1 MSDKVLIKEF
11 KEHIKGYGFIV
22 PNYGIPYEEFAKYS
36 KVWEEFEVDE
46 SLPKHCV
53 GEKIPSW
60 NDIPYIEIP
69 RGTLKVWGIPLKG
82 VDDD

>member
-22 PNYGIPYEEFAKYS
+22 PNYGVPREEFAKYS

-46 SLPKHCV
+46 SLPKYCV
-53 GEKIPSW
+53 GTKIPSL
-60 NDIPYIEIP
+60 NDIPYVEIP
-69 RGTLKVWGIPLKG
+69 RGTLKVWGNTFEG
-82 VDDD
+82 VDK